1 MAVTQAA
8 SQAKEP
14 IQIKGIRLQS
24 SVYGMVRPLIWGTNR
39 LQINLIWTGPVI
51 TQKG

>member
-1 MAVTQAA
+1 MALAQAA
-8 SQAKEP
+8 SQSKEP
-14 IQIKGIRLQS
+14 IQLKGIRLQS
-24 SVYGMVRPLIWGTNR
+24 SVYGMVRPLIWGTTR